1 MPEVFGLLDE
11 MPKWYDLGQR
21 KYRESQL
28 PYAVV
33 RGAWKGTFQSNQN
46 NVIISNHVV
55 PAGQQ
60 LKLLFLR
67 CWTEFPTGASFRVRT
82 TAQTGDVGSAP
93 HGNIDYPFVEAAGQD
108 LTAGNLEGPV
118 HVCEGSI
125 DFMIQHAYAA
135 GGYYYSIS
143 WWGVEAE
150 DSQG

>member
-11 MPKWYDLGQR
+11 MPKYYDLGQK
-21 KYRESQL
+21 KYREQQL

-33 RGAWKGTFQSNQN
+33 RGAWKGTFQANQN
-46 NVIISNHVV
+46 DAIILNHVV

-60 LKLLFLR
+60 LKLLFMR
-67 CWTEFPTGASFRVRT
+67 CWTEHPGGASFRVRS
-82 TAQTGDVGSAP
+82 TAQAGDVGSAP

-108 LTAGNLEGPV
+108 LVAGDLVGPV
-118 HVCEGSI
+118 HVLEGSV
-125 DFMIQHAYAA
+125 DWMIQHAYAA
-135 GGYYYSIS
+135 GGNYYSIV